1 MCKFTLIIE
10 DLDEIVQIEGLRL
23 KQSYQLFV
31 VNNG

>member
-10 DLDEIVQIEGLRL
+10 DLDEIVQIKGLRL